1 MTTATLQVRLRQ
13 IRLEARAIASYEFVS
28 ATDAALPP
36 FEAGAH
42 IDLHL
47 PNEMI
52 RSYSLVNAPS
62 ERDRY
67 VIAVQRDVDGQG
79 GSAWMHTTPRVGDVF
94 TVSAPLNDF
103 ALAED
108 AALSVFIAG
117 GIGITPIVAM
127 LRRMNALGKPWRLH
141 YAARSP
147 EQAAYL
153 DHLRTLEGDSN
164 GSGHVEFCFSSSRT
178 RRLDLAALA
187 ADAPAD
193 AHLYCCGPGAMIDMF
208 QAACAG
214 RAPAQVHCER
224 FSASAAADTAG
235 GFDLLLERSGQRITV
250 QPGKTILETLLDNAV
265 EVAYACSAGVCGTCI
280 TRVVDGIPEHRDDYL
295 TADEKTQNRS
305 IMICCS
311 GSRSPTLVLDL

>member
-13 IRLEARAIASYEFVS
+13 IRLEARDIASYEFVS
-28 ATDAALPP
+28 ATEAALPR
-36 FEAGAH
+36 FDAGAH

-47 PNEMI
+47 PQEMI
-52 RSYSLVNAPS
+52 RSYSLVNAAS
-62 ERDRY
+62 DRDRY
-67 VIAVQRDVDGQG
+67 VIAVQRETEGHG

-94 TVSAPLNDF
+94 TIGVPLNDF
-103 ALAED
+103 ALADD

-117 GIGITPIVAM
+117 GIGITPIIAM
-127 LRRMNALGKPWRLH
+127 LRRLNALGRSWRLH

-147 EQAAYL
+147 EQAAYA
-153 DHLRTLEGDSN
+153 DELRTLEGDN
-164 GSGHVEFCFSSSRT
+164 GQVEFCFGSSRT
-178 RRLDLAALA
+178 RRLDIAAIA
-187 ADAPAD
+187 AEAPAD
-193 AHLYCCGPGAMIDMF
+193 AHLYCCGPGAMIDAF
-208 QAACAG
+208 QSACAN

-224 FSASAAADTAG
+224 FSASAEADTAG

-250 QPGKTILETLLDNAV
+250 ASGKTILETLLDHAV
-265 EVAYACSAGVCGTCI
+265 DVAYACSAGVCGTCI

-295 TADEKTQNRS
+295 SADEKAQNRS